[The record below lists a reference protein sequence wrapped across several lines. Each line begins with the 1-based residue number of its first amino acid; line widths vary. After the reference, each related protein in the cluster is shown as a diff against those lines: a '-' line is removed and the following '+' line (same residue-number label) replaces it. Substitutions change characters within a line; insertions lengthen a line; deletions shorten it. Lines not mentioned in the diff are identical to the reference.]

1 MRVGVYVDGFN
12 LYYGARK
19 HCGRGTPGWRWLDL
33 RKLVAPLAKWSD
45 SEISRIVYCT
55 ARVDA
60 ADNATGSVDQ
70 AIYLEALSE
79 AGSVDV
85 IAEGRYVSWAKRE
98 PLVNEVVGTFRP
110 SVYVHSDETWDAR
123 LPLRTTPMSPE
134 QASSAVMATVRKR
147 EEKGSDVNV
156 ASHLL
161 FDVLVGVVDAAIVV
175 TNDSDLELPLRMA
188 RSHVPVGTV
197 NPSTN
202 PTAGALKGRHDDGV
216 GRHWWRRLTAEDYR
230 AAQFPDAIGHLR
242 KPVGW

>member
-19 HCGRGTPGWRWLDL
+19 HCGQGTPGWRWLDL
-33 RKLVAPLAKWSD
+33 RALVAPLAKWSE
-45 SEISRIVYCT
+45 SEIARIVYCT

-70 AIYLEALSE
+70 AIYLDALSA

-98 PLVNEVVGTFRP
+98 PLVNEAVGTFRP
-110 SVYVHSDETWDAR
+110 SIYVHSDETWDTR
-123 LPLRTTPMSPE
+123 LPLRSTPLSE
-134 QASSAVMATVRKR
+134 LRSSAVMATVRRR

-175 TNDSDLELPLRMA
+175 TNDSDVELPLRMA

-202 PTAGALKGRHDDGV
+202 PTAGALKGAPDDGV

-230 AAQFPDAIGHLR
+230 TAQLPDVIGQLR
-242 KPVGW
+242 KPSGW